1 MTPARWE
8 RLAGPVIGEGSY
20 DRAVCWRYELER
32 GGERASVEVE
42 ATRAAMT
49 GDAQNPVTNE
59 AVASQ
64 GWTAI
69 VPHLRMRHLPR
80 RLLVTVQGV
89 SVSESGD
96 DE

>member
-1 MTPARWE
+1 MTSRHWE
-8 RLAGPVIGEGSY
+8 RLTGPVAGKGSY
-20 DRAVCWRYELER
+20 DRAVCWRYELGR
-32 GGERASVEVE
+32 NGERVSVFVE

-49 GDAQNPVTNE
+49 GDAQNPVTND

-89 SVSESGD
+89 SVSEAGD

>member
-1 MTPARWE
+1 MTGSRWE
-8 RLAGPVIGEGSY
+8 RLAGPVAGAGSY

-32 GGERASVEVE
+32 GGERVSVLVE
-42 ATRAAMT
+42 ATAAAVAD
-49 GDAQNPVTNE
+49 GVRNQVTLD
-59 AVASQ
+59 AVASK

-89 SVSESGD
+89 TVSEAGD
-96 DE
+96 DD